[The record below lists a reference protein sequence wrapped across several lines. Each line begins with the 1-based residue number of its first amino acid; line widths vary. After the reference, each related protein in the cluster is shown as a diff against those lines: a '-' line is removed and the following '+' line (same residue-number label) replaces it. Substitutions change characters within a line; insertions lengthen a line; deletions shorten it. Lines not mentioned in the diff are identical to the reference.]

1 MSVLLGRLSDRP
13 TTNQYE
19 YYVDDISDLND
30 LPTRV
35 DGKLIK
41 SKLDLYKNHI
51 PAIGSVC
58 LVINTSQVFCLS
70 NNGWKELI

>member
-1 MSVLLGRLSDRP
+1 MAVLLGRLSDRP

-30 LPTRV
+30 LPTRKNGQLV
-35 DGKLIK
+35 Q
-41 SKLDLYKNHI
+41 SKLDLYKSHI

-58 LVINTSQVFCLS
+58 LVINSSQVFCLS
-70 NNGWKELI
+70 SDGWKQII